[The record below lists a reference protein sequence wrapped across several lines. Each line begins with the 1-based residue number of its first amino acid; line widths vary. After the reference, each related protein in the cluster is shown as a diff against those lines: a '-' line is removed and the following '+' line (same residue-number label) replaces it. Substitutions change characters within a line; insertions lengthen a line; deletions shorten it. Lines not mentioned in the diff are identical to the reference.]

1 MNFFKKLYT
10 EFQHSWKRWSRKICT
25 QKPNY
30 TTDGSDIVMGF
41 WNNLPQDFV
50 IMAPMADVTDCAYRE
65 IIAKYSRHGQ
75 PGGGPDVFYTEFVA
89 SDGLANDIGRPKL
102 MHNFKY
108 TENER
113 PIVAQIFSNTPEN
126 IENAARIC
134 RELGFDGI
142 DLNMGCPER
151 NICKQ
156 GAGCGMIQTPEL
168 LPTVIAAAKR
178 GAGTIPVAVKTRVG
192 WSQNELEKW
201 IPAILD
207 CDVAAIILHGRTKKA
222 MSKIP
227 ANWDWIQRA
236 GEIVRASG
244 KPTKFIGNGD
254 IQSVA
259 MAKEYCVKYNT
270 DGAMIARA
278 IFGNP
283 WLFDTTKTEV
293 SVREKLEVMLEHTEI
308 FIRELGNHKNFA
320 VMKKHY
326 KAYVAGFDGAKE
338 LRVQLMESQS
348 FDEIKNHVDSW
359 LKENHELAKTMIPC

>member
-1 MNFFKKLYT
+1 MKFLKKIFTKKY
-10 EFQHSWKRWSRKICT
+10 KYK
-25 QKPNY
+25 
-30 TTDGSDIVMGF
+30 TDGSNIVMGF
-41 WNNLPQDFV
+41 WDSLPKDFV
-50 IMAPMADVTDCAYRE
+50 VMAPMADVTDCAYRE
-65 IIAKYSRHGQ
+65 IIAKYSRHGE

-89 SDGLANDIGRPKL
+89 SDGLNNEIGRPKL

-113 PIVAQIFSNTPEN
+113 PIVAQIFSNKPEN
-126 IENAARIC
+126 IESAARLC

-156 GAGCGMIQTPEL
+156 GAGCGMIKTPEL
-168 LPTVIAAAKR
+168 LPEIIAAAKR
-178 GAGTIPVAVKTRVG
+178 GAGDIPVAVKTRVG
-192 WSQNELEKW
+192 WSQNELETW

-207 CDVAAIILHGRTKKA
+207 CDVAALILHGRTKKV
-222 MSKIP
+222 MSSIP
-227 ANWDWIQRA
+227 ANWDWIARA

-254 IQSVA
+254 VQSVA
-259 MAKEYCVKYNT
+259 QAKEYAQKYGV
-270 DGAMIARA
+270 DGVMIARA

-283 WLFDTTKTEV
+283 WLFDTQKNEV

-308 FIRELGNHKNFA
+308 FIRELDQHKNFA

-338 LRVQLMESQS
+338 LRVKLMESQT
-348 FDEIKNHVDSW
+348 FHEIKEHTEAW
-359 LKENHELAKTMIPC
+359 LDENPEIVSTKITC

>member
-1 MNFFKKLYT
+1 
-10 EFQHSWKRWSRKICT
+10 
-25 QKPNY
+25 
-30 TTDGSDIVMGF
+30 MGF
-41 WNNLPQDFV
+41 WADLPDDFV
-50 IMAPMADVTDCAYRE
+50 VMAPMADVTDSAFRQ
-65 IIAKYSRHGQ
+65 IIAKYSRHGE

-89 SDGLANDIGRPKL
+89 SDGLNNDIGRPKL

-113 PIVAQIFSNTPEN
+113 PIVAQIFSCQAQN
-126 IENAARIC
+126 IEFAAKLC
-134 RELGFDGI
+134 AELGFDGI

-156 GAGCGMIQTPEL
+156 GAGCGMIRTPEL
-168 LPTVIAAAKR
+168 LPGVIAAAKR
-178 GAGTIPVAVKTRVG
+178 GAGDIPVAVKTRVG
-192 WSQNELEKW
+192 WTQNEIETW

-207 CDVAAIILHGRTKKA
+207 CDVAAIILHGRTRKV

-236 GEIVRASG
+236 GEIIRASG

-254 IQSVA
+254 LQSVA
-259 MAKEYCVKYNT
+259 QTKEYCKKYGT
-270 DGAMIARA
+270 DGGMIARA

-283 WLFDTTKTEV
+283 WLFDTKKTHV
-293 SVREKLEVMLEHTEI
+293 SIREKLEVMLEHTRI
-308 FIRELGNHKNFA
+308 FIDELIDHKNFH

-338 LRVQLMESQS
+338 LRVKLMES
-348 FDEIKNHVDSW
+348 DTYEEIEVPVNEW
-359 LKENHELAKTMIPC
+359 LVENKEKAEELLEV

>member
-1 MNFFKKLYT
+1 MSLFNKIKKL
-10 EFQHSWKRWSRKICT
+10 FKPQ
-25 QKPNY
+25 QKSEISSG
-30 TTDGSDIVMGF
+30 DFVMGF
-41 WNNLPQDFV
+41 WDKLPKDFV

-65 IIAKYSRHGQ
+65 IIAKYSRHGK
-75 PGGGPDVFYTEFVA
+75 PAGGPDVFYTEFVA
-89 SDGLANDIGRPKL
+89 SDGLASDKGRPHL

-142 DLNMGCPER
+142 DLNMGCPEK

-156 GAGCGMIQTPEL
+156 GAGCGMIKTPEL
-168 LPTVIAAAKR
+168 LAPIIAAAKR
-178 GAGTIPVAVKTRVG
+178 GAGDIPVAVKTRVG
-192 WSQNELEKW
+192 WSQNELETW

-207 CDVAAIILHGRTKKA
+207 CDVAAIILHGRTRKV

-227 ANWDWIQRA
+227 ANWDWIARA
-236 GEIVRASG
+236 GQIVRASG

-254 IQSVA
+254 VQSVEQ
-259 MAKEYCVKYNT
+259 AKEYCTKYNV
-270 DGAMIARA
+270 DGVMIARA

-283 WLFDTTKTEV
+283 WLFDTEKTQV
-293 SVREKLEVMLEHTEI
+293 SVAEKLQVMLEHTKI
-308 FIRELGNHKNFA
+308 FNRELSEHKNFA

-326 KAYVAGFDGAKE
+326 KAYVAGFDGAKD
-338 LRVQLMESQS
+338 LRVQLMESNS
-348 FDEIKNHVDSW
+348 YLEIKQHVDNW
-359 LKENHELAKTMIPC
+359 LKNNPNADQIMIPC

>member
-1 MNFFKKLYT
+1 MKFLRKFFKKK
-10 EFQHSWKRWSRKICT
+10 HK
-25 QKPNY
+25 Y

-41 WNNLPQDFV
+41 WDTLPENFV
-50 IMAPMADVTDCAYRE
+50 IMAPMADVTDSAFRE

-89 SDGLANDIGRPKL
+89 SDGLNNEIGRPKL

-113 PIVAQIFSNTPEN
+113 PIVAQIFSCKPEN
-126 IENAARIC
+126 IEYAARLC

-156 GAGCGMIQTPEL
+156 GAGCGMIRTPEL
-168 LPTVIAAAKR
+168 LPSVIAAAKR
-178 GAGTIPVAVKTRVG
+178 GAGDIPVAVKTRVG
-192 WSQNELEKW
+192 WTKNEIETW

-207 CDVAAIILHGRTKKA
+207 CDVAALILHGRTRKV

-227 ANWDWIQRA
+227 ANWDWIKRA

-244 KPTKFIGNGD
+244 KPTRFVGNGD
-254 IQSVA
+254 LQSVA
-259 MAKEYCVKYNT
+259 QSKEYSQKYGT
-270 DGAMIARA
+270 DGGMIARA

-283 WLFDTTKTEV
+283 WLFDTERTEV
-293 SVREKLEVMLEHTEI
+293 SVAEKLEVMIEHTEI
-308 FIRELGNHKNFA
+308 FIRDLIEHKNFH

-326 KAYVAGFDGAKE
+326 KAYVTGFDGAKE
-338 LRVQLMESQS
+338 LRVKLMETNSI
-348 FDEIKNHVDSW
+348 DEIKAIVDQW
-359 LKENHELAKTMIPC
+359 LKDNPDAQHLMIPC

>member
-1 MNFFKKLYT
+1 MNFFKRI
-10 EFQHSWKRWSRKICT
+10 FSRKP
-25 QKPNY
+25 QYK
-30 TTDGSDIVMGF
+30 TDGSNIVMGF
-41 WNNLPQDFV
+41 WDDLPKNFV

-65 IIAKYSRHGQ
+65 IIAKYSRHGH

-89 SDGLANDIGRPKL
+89 SDGLNNDIGRPKL

-108 TENER
+108 TKNER
-113 PIVAQIFSNTPEN
+113 PIVAQIFSNKPEN
-126 IENAARIC
+126 IEHAARLC
-134 RELGFDGI
+134 KELGFDGI

-156 GAGCGMIQTPEL
+156 GAGCGMIRTPEL
-168 LPTVIAAAKR
+168 LPEIIAAAKR
-178 GAGTIPVAVKTRVG
+178 GAGEIPVAVKTRVG

-207 CDVAAIILHGRTKKA
+207 CDVAALILHGRTRKA

-227 ANWDWIQRA
+227 ANWDWIKRA
-236 GEIVRASG
+236 GEIVRQSG

-254 IQSVA
+254 IRSVDQ
-259 MAKEYCVKYNT
+259 AKKYCHKYQT

-283 WLFDTTKTEV
+283 WLFDTEKSHV
-293 SVREKLEVMLEHTEI
+293 SVQDKLKVMIEHTKI
-308 FIRELGNHKNFA
+308 FVRELSDYKNFA

-326 KAYVAGFDGAKE
+326 KAYVTGFDGAKE
-338 LRVQLMESQS
+338 LRVQLMESHS
-348 FDEIKNHVDSW
+348 FDEIKKHVDSW
-359 LKENHELAKTMIPC
+359 LIENPETAKVLIDC

>member
-1 MNFFKKLYT
+1 MKFLTTIKKW
-10 EFQHSWKRWSRKICT
+10 FSRKP
-25 QKPNY
+25 QYK
-30 TTDGSDIVMGF
+30 TDGSDIVMGF
-41 WNNLPQDFV
+41 WDTLPEDFV
-50 IMAPMADVTDCAYRE
+50 IMAPMADVTDCAFRE

-75 PGGGPDVFYTEFVA
+75 EGGGPDVFYTEFVA

-108 TENER
+108 TDNER
-113 PIVAQIFSNTPEN
+113 PIVAQIFSCKPEN

-156 GAGCGMIQTPEL
+156 GAGCGMIRTPEL
-168 LPTVIAAAKR
+168 LPSVIAAAKR
-178 GAGTIPVAVKTRVG
+178 GAGNIPVAVKTRAG
-192 WSQNELEKW
+192 WTQNEIETW

-207 CDVAAIILHGRTKKA
+207 CDVAALILHGRTRKV
-222 MSKIP
+222 MSTIP
-227 ANWDWIQRA
+227 ANWDWIERA
-236 GEIVRASG
+236 GEIVHESG

-254 IQSVA
+254 LQSVA
-259 MAKEYCVKYNT
+259 QTKEYCKKYKT
-270 DGAMIARA
+270 DGGMIARA

-283 WLFDTTKTEV
+283 WLFDTNKTEV
-293 SVREKLEVMLEHTEI
+293 SVIEKLQVMLEHTEI
-308 FIRELGNHKNFA
+308 FIRELSDHKNFA

-326 KAYVAGFDGAKE
+326 KAYVAGFDGAKD

-348 FDEIKNHVDSW
+348 FDEIKEITEKFITDHPDMNSV
-359 LKENHELAKTMIPC
+359 MIPC

>member
-1 MNFFKKLYT
+1 MNFLKKIKNLFSKKNKY
-10 EFQHSWKRWSRKICT
+10 KI
-25 QKPNY
+25 
-30 TTDGSDIVMGF
+30 DGSNIVMGF
-41 WNNLPQDFV
+41 WDTLPENFV
-50 IMAPMADVTDCAYRE
+50 IMAPMADVTDSAFRE
-65 IIAKYSRHGQ
+65 IIAKYSRHGK

-89 SDGLANDIGRPKL
+89 SDGLNNEIGRPKL

-113 PIVAQIFSNTPEN
+113 PIVAQIFSCKPEN
-126 IENAARIC
+126 IEYAARLC

-156 GAGCGMIQTPEL
+156 GAGCGMIRTPEL
-168 LPTVIAAAKR
+168 LKPVIAAAKR
-178 GAGTIPVAVKTRVG
+178 GAGDIPVAVKTRVG
-192 WSQNELEKW
+192 WTKNEIETW

-207 CDVAAIILHGRTKKA
+207 CDVAALILHGRTRKV
-222 MSKIP
+222 MSKVP
-227 ANWDWIQRA
+227 ANWDWIARA

-254 IQSVA
+254 LQSVVQ
-259 MAKEYCVKYNT
+259 AKEYCKKYGT
-270 DGAMIARA
+270 DGGMIARA

-283 WLFDTTKTEV
+283 WLFDTEKTQV
-293 SVREKLEVMLEHTEI
+293 SVQEKLEVMIEHTEI
-308 FIRELGNHKNFA
+308 FVRDLIEHKNFH

-338 LRVQLMESQS
+338 LRVQLMESNS
-348 FDEIKNHVDSW
+348 IDEIKAIVDQW
-359 LKENHELAKTMIPC
+359 LKDNPKAKNIMIQC

>member
-1 MNFFKKLYT
+1 
-10 EFQHSWKRWSRKICT
+10 
-25 QKPNY
+25 
-30 TTDGSDIVMGF
+30 MGF
-41 WNNLPQDFV
+41 WDTLPKNFV

-65 IIAKYSRHGQ
+65 IIAKYSRHGE

-89 SDGLANDIGRPKL
+89 SDGLNNDIGRPKL

-113 PIVAQIFSNTPEN
+113 PIVAQIFSNKPAN
-126 IENAARIC
+126 IEYAARLC

-156 GAGCGMIQTPEL
+156 GAGCGMIKTPEL
-168 LPTVIAAAKR
+168 LPEIIAAAKR
-178 GAGTIPVAVKTRVG
+178 GAGDIPVAVKTRAG
-192 WSQNELEKW
+192 WSQNEIETW
-201 IPAILD
+201 IPAILE
-207 CDVAAIILHGRTKKA
+207 CDVAAIILHGRTRQV
-222 MSKIP
+222 MSRIP

-259 MAKEYCVKYNT
+259 QAKEYCRKYGT
-270 DGAMIARA
+270 DGVMIARA

-283 WLFDTTKTEV
+283 WLFDTEKTEV
-293 SVREKLEVMLEHTEI
+293 SVREKLDVMLEHTRI
-308 FIRELGNHKNFA
+308 FIRELSDHKNFA

-326 KAYVAGFDGAKE
+326 KAYISGFDGAKE
-338 LRVQLMESQS
+338 LRVKLMESNS
-348 FDEIKNHVDSW
+348 YEEIEQHV
-359 LKENHELAKTMIPC
+359 KEWIAQYPERLNVMIPC

>member
-1 MNFFKKLYT
+1 MNFLKKFFT
-10 EFQHSWKRWSRKICT
+10 K
-25 QKPNY
+25 KPKY
-30 TTDGSDIVMGF
+30 KTDGSDIVMGF
-41 WNNLPQDFV
+41 WDKLPKDFV
-50 IMAPMADVTDCAYRE
+50 VMAPMADVTDCAYRE
-65 IIAKYSRHGQ
+65 IIAKYSRHGEA
-75 PGGGPDVFYTEFVA
+75 GGGPDVFYTEFVA
-89 SDGLANDIGRPKL
+89 SDGLNNDIGRPKL

-113 PIVAQIFSNTPEN
+113 PIVAQIFSNKPEN
-126 IENAARIC
+126 IEYAARLC

-156 GAGCGMIQTPEL
+156 GAGCGMIKTPEL
-168 LPTVIAAAKR
+168 LPEIIAAAKR
-178 GAGTIPVAVKTRVG
+178 GAGDIPVAVKTRVG
-192 WSQNELEKW
+192 WSQNEIETW

-207 CDVAAIILHGRTKKA
+207 CDVAALILHGRTRKV
-222 MSKIP
+222 MSSIP
-227 ANWDWIQRA
+227 ANWDWIERA

-254 IQSVA
+254 IQSVEQ
-259 MAKEYCVKYNT
+259 AKEFSQKYKT
-270 DGAMIARA
+270 DGTMIARA

-283 WLFDTTKTEV
+283 WLFDTQKTEV

-308 FIRELGNHKNFA
+308 FIRELNDHKNFA

-338 LRVQLMESQS
+338 LRVKLMESQT
-348 FDEIKNHVDSW
+348 FDEIKGHTHAFLQDNPTASEIMVS
-359 LKENHELAKTMIPC
+359 C